1 MRNKLSKH
9 ILKKQRLR
17 PHIIKSTGIEE
28 LFSRQKLK
36 RSIERTGLNPKYC
49 KKIAEEV
56 AKKVVN
62 EAPRPT
68 TNEIY
73 KETIKLIKKQSS
85 VAATHYSL
93 KKSLIELGPT
103 GYEFEIFVSKYFE
116 AIGFET
122 FVDVT
127 MQGQF
132 VTHEVDVIANKPNYS
147 VYTECKFHNNSGRK
161 NDIKIALYVKARW
174 DDLKQGPDGKYLKEF
189 VLATNTAFTSDAITY
204 ANGVG
209 LKLLGVNAPEESFI
223 DKIKRYKLYPITSLM
238 RLKKHTIRTLLNQ
251 KIVLCVDLLNEEKTL
266 MKMGMS
272 IDEIELIFSDINKL
286 LKN

>member
-1 MRNKLSKH
+1 MRNQLTKN
-9 ILKKQRLR
+9 IKKNQRFR
-17 PHIIKSTGIEE
+17 HHIIKSSGYEE

-56 AKKVVN
+56 TKKIVE

-73 KETIKLIKKQSS
+73 KETIRLIKKQSS

-103 GYEFEIFVSKYFE
+103 GYEFEVFVSKYFE

-174 DDLKQGPDGKYLKEF
+174 DDLKQGPDGKYLREF
-189 VLATNTAFTSDAITY
+189 VLASNTAFTSDAITY

-209 LKLLGVNAPEESFI
+209 LQLLGVNAPDESFL

-238 RLKKHTIRTLLNQ
+238 RLKKHTVRALLDQ
-251 KIVLCVDLLNEEKTL
+251 RIVLCIDLLNEESTL
-266 MKMGMS
+266 VKMGMT
-272 IDEIELIFSDINKL
+272 IDEIKLIFSDINKL

>member
-1 MRNKLSKH
+1 MRNQLTKHIQKKQRFRHH
-9 ILKKQRLR
+9 ILK
-17 PHIIKSTGIEE
+17 SSGNEE
-28 LFSRQKLK
+28 LFSKQKLK
-36 RSIERTGLNPKYC
+36 RSIERTGLKPKFC
-49 KKIAEEV
+49 KEIVEKVSKKIV
-56 AKKVVN
+56 A
-62 EAPRPT
+62 EAPLPT

-103 GYEFEIFVSKYFE
+103 GYEFEVFVSKYFE

-189 VLATNTAFTSDAITY
+189 VLASNTAFTSDAITY

-209 LKLLGVNAPEESFI
+209 LQLLGVNAPEESFL

-238 RLKKHTIRTLLNQ
+238 RLKKHTVRTLLNQ
-251 KIVLCVDLLNEEKTL
+251 RIVLCIDLLNEEQAL

-272 IDEIELIFSDINKL
+272 VEEIELIFTDINKL